1 MIADSQ
7 EAFESL
13 ISTVPDFRPRY
24 QRFLADWL
32 GEATPWYLAMGELAH
47 YVVDTYEQG
56 DTTKYVELFSS
67 IESVLENGDSEVQN
81 LIRVGL
87 LEDSRILR
95 AIAASVRTFF
105 VSDWVRK
112 ATVLGTN

>member
-1 MIADSQ
+1 
-7 EAFESL
+7 
-13 ISTVPDFRPRY
+13 
-24 QRFLADWL
+24 
-32 GEATPWYLAMGELAH
+32 MGELAH

-87 LEDSRILR
+87 LEDSILR
-95 AIAASVRTFF
+95 AYPATGRGPQLPHPYRKPASRRRASACSGSCSSAF
-105 VSDWVRK
+105 S
-112 ATVLGTN
+112 